1 MKYDTFKY
9 LYPPRPQFKIPPVGL
24 DKYEGTFLANPKL
37 NGTACVVFT
46 NGEELHVYNRHGQPL
61 SKYSPFID
69 FKALSP
75 DGKWY
80 VYAGEYL
87 NKGQKGE
94 TGEVERHKFV
104 IWDLLVYAGEYL
116 VGKTY
121 LERIKIIDKDYP
133 CTSMRITDKGL
144 ESYEFMCA
152 THIEGIYKVPVYALG
167 FEWLY
172 KELIK
177 TDLYEGI
184 VFKKMDAKLSYG
196 FQEKNNSEW
205 QLKVRKPTLNY
216 EF

>member
-1 MKYDTFKY
+1 MVYDSFKY
-9 LYPPRPQFKIPPVGL
+9 LYPPRPQFKIPPIDL

-61 SKYSPFID
+61 AKYSPFIN
-69 FKALSP
+69 FKSLSP
-75 DGKWY
+75 DGLWY

-94 TGEVERHKFV
+94 SGEVERHKFV

-116 VGKTY
+116 IGKTY
-121 LERIKIIDKDYP
+121 LERLRIIDKAYP
-133 CTSMRITDKGL
+133 CVSSQVTDKGL
-144 ESYEFMCA
+144 EIYEFMCA
-152 THIEGIYKVPVYALG
+152 TGLDGIYKVPVYAMG
-167 FEWLY
+167 FDYLY
-172 KELIK
+172 TELIK

-184 VFKKMDAKLSYG
+184 VLKKMDAKLGYG
-196 FQEKNNSEW
+196 YQEKNNSEW
-205 QLKVRKPTLNY
+205 QVKCRKSNSLY